1 MLYLKSI
8 WGENIYNVET
18 LKYQDFFCFFP
29 PLDHIKIKQIVSKEK
44 IN

>member
-18 LKYQDFFCFFP
+18 LKYQDFFFVFSP
-29 PLDHIKIKQIVSKEK
+29 H
-44 IN
+44 